1 MRINLLKQKI
11 DAVISL
17 EDSLNAALS
26 HNKSTEES
34 SDIRQAIADLADE
47 IYNNYIQS
55 GNKFLIQFLR
65 SHDANLLAAAHIYQA
80 PAQLPANDTI
90 PAIVVSFSEKNQLTQ
105 SINRLT
111 YYVGSVTLT
120 IRQGTARI
128 YSEQASVKAFGDS
141 TVYAYGH
148 TYVENNN
155 QATALLYD
163 NSRCRAKGGTIYA
176 SDHSFVQEEEPAT
189 IHLFGYSGG
198 YFPYGSS
205 QINASESAQLLYS
218 PSSRLLNRPTVELSD
233 KAILLLDNP
242 NEYPINIIRQSRYST
257 LVKCQEQHIDPKDYL
272 AYLHQRNTVPNT
284 TNCTQRAYNLES
296 LKRKVSRYIQK
307 QSFLLKLSVAKDEEA
322 IIRAMIP
329 YLPETIGQQGMTS
342 NFLRTHFKKETLLA
356 HNIYAYDDTP
366 YIPNRPN
373 QPDQPIFLFGT
384 QIGLFSE
391 NEHFYTYEQSF
402 AIATGQARGTLNGQS
417 RCIAK
422 EQTTIVAKDL
432 SRVYASDQVQF
443 EIEERAE
450 GYADGNAKGTL
461 KDSSFIRIND
471 HVHLQME
478 GQSRCEAKGW
488 SHVTLRK
495 QSVALV
501 EPFVTIIAK
510 DESTV
515 GLVTKENTLSDR
527 IRHQDY
533 SCVLL
538 LPTDRGVE
546 AFRKKYIANTDAYT
560 IQEFVDDAF
569 RQHRAEDDRIR
580 NKSNLSDQLVQEPK
594 PFVQN
599 TKGTIVRIF
608 KR

>member
-1 MRINLLKQKI
+1 MRINSLKQKI
-11 DAVISL
+11 EAVISL
-17 EDSLNAALS
+17 KDSLNAALS
-26 HNKSTEES
+26 PNKSTEES

-65 SHDANLLAAAHIYQA
+65 NHDANLLAAAHIYQD
-80 PAQLPANDTI
+80 PAQIPANDTM

-205 QINASESAQLLYS
+205 RITASESAQLLYS

-329 YLPETIGQQGMTS
+329 YLPETIGHQGMTS

-356 HNIYAYDDTP
+356 HNIYAYDDAP

-422 EQTTIVAKDL
+422 EQAAIVAKDL
-432 SRVYASDQVQF
+432 SRVYVSDQVQF

-461 KDSSFIRIND
+461 KDSSFMRIND

-569 RQHRAEDDRIR
+569 RQHRAENDRIR